1 MSGNATGEA
10 AERLVDVE
18 QLELHRAG
26 AHGEHPLLV
35 HGGVGE
41 GAGLILEQIDA
52 ARLAGARVFG
62 PDLGDEARLLVM
74 DSASGMAAAV
84 RAGPISSAG
93 KLKWICSRLG
103 MVNLSWALND

>member
-1 MSGNATGEA
+1 M
-10 AERLVDVE
+10 
-18 QLELHRAG
+18 
-26 AHGEHPLLV
+26 

-41 GAGLILEQIDA
+41 GAGLILEHIDA

-62 PDLGDEARLLVM
+62 PDLEMKPASWVM

-84 RAGPISSAG
+84 RAGPISSVG

-103 MVNLSWALND
+103 MVNLSWALNDGARIIGSRHLGCKKAHFRGIVTAK